1 MESVY
6 GLACGL
12 GRALGRDV
20 VPPVPRRGSK
30 CGVASPALKDGA
42 SLYRPFRGVTVY
54 IAPSG
59 ARQQISTVG
68 LVRVCFEGLF
78 PSGGGAKDRLWKKV
92 KD

>member
-1 MESVY
+1 MPPRAMESVW

-12 GRALGRDV
+12 GHALGRDV

-42 SLYRPFRGVTVY
+42 ILYRPLRGVMVY

-59 ARQQISTVG
+59 AGQRI
-68 LVRVCFEGLF
+68 
-78 PSGGGAKDRLWKKV
+78 
-92 KD
+92 